1 MKRTGFV
8 SIIITTVA
16 LLAAVQVPAA
26 VKVQPAEPVETD
38 ETKVETKA
46 APAGPG
52 ERLVAFRTTANSYI
66 TADPSNA
73 LDLAGVK
80 IGSKQTFTLVDIT
93 GGELADGHEV
103 KIRYTPH
110 TGKPS
115 YWVENKLGIRR
126 GHDGDV
132 FKIKRVGTKVALITA
147 TGRFVAPPTVANA
160 LGISDKQEG
169 ALLVEILDSRTK
181 APILKL
187 ADQPAPVPSATAPP
201 ASTPPSVPEKSEA
214 AP

>member
-1 MKRTGFV
+1 MKRTGFAFV
-8 SIIITTVA
+8 ITTAVA
-16 LLAAVQVPAA
+16 LLAAGEMRAA
-26 VKVQPAEPVETD
+26 VKVEPAEPVESNT
-38 ETKVETKA
+38 ETPGPVENKVQ
-46 APAGPG
+46 PAGPG
-52 ERLVAFRTTANSYI
+52 ERLVAFRTIANNFI

-115 YWVENKLGIRR
+115 YWLETKGVIRR

-132 FKIKRVGTKVALITA
+132 FKIKRVDTKIALVAPS
-147 TGRFVAPPTVANA
+147 GRFVAPPTVANA
-160 LGISDKQEG
+160 LGLSDKLEG
-169 ALLVEILDSRTK
+169 ALLVEILDPARKVS
-181 APILKL
+181 ILK
-187 ADQPAPVPSATAPP
+187 ATD
-201 ASTPPSVPEKSEA
+201 
-214 AP
+214 

>member
-1 MKRTGFV
+1 MPGLTCTAGKRRQGLITIMRAPKMKRTDFV
-8 SIIITTVA
+8 LVIITTMA
-16 LLAAVQVPAA
+16 LLATSQVWAA
-26 VKVQPAEPVETD
+26 VKVEPAEPVEPV
-38 ETKVETKA
+38 ETKVE
-46 APAGPG
+46 PAGPG
-52 ERLVAFRTTANSYI
+52 ERLVAFRTIANNFI

-115 YWVENKLGIRR
+115 YWLETKGVIRR

-132 FKIKRVGTKVALITA
+132 FKIKRVDTKIALVAPS
-147 TGRFVAPPTVANA
+147 GRFVAPPTVANA
-160 LGISDKQEG
+160 LGLSDKLEG
-169 ALLVEILDSRTK
+169 ALLVEILDPARKVS
-181 APILKL
+181 ILK
-187 ADQPAPVPSATAPP
+187 ATD
-201 ASTPPSVPEKSEA
+201 
-214 AP
+214 

>member
-1 MKRTGFV
+1 MKRTDFV
-8 SIIITTVA
+8 LVIITTVA
-16 LLAAVQVPAA
+16 LLATSQVWAA
-26 VKVQPAEPVETD
+26 VKVEPQEPAEPD

-46 APAGPG
+46 APAGAG
-52 ERLVAFRTTANSYI
+52 ERFVAFRVFANNFI

-115 YWVENKLGIRR
+115 YWLETKGVIRR
-126 GHDGDV
+126 DRH
-132 FKIKRVGTKVALITA
+132 
-147 TGRFVAPPTVANA
+147 
-160 LGISDKQEG
+160 
-169 ALLVEILDSRTK
+169 
-181 APILKL
+181 
-187 ADQPAPVPSATAPP
+187 
-201 ASTPPSVPEKSEA
+201 
-214 AP
+214 